1 MDSLSRLDITSS
13 GKGKRL
19 ASWSNSEFRRS
30 RWRLDGLDLAPSMG
44 GGLTLEIKTF
54 LQFSWIHL
62 CLSLAYGSIIEASHT
77 LFHFTFRNIDTHT
90 HTLYTLSLSLS
101 HTQTHIPQED
111 CWFIYLCIFKCLS
124 YRCCMFVFL
133 TGAAVGDTLHISILF
148 CPFITSYP
156 SPCIPHIM

>member
-62 CLSLAYGSIIEASHT
+62 CLSLAYGSIIEASHA

-90 HTLYTLSLSLS
+90 HTLHSLSFALT
-101 HTQTHIPQED
+101 HTDTHPTRRLLIYIPVH
-111 CWFIYLCIFKCLS
+111 LS